1 MVEGDGVEGRWGCEA
16 SVRSCYNFL
25 PPNSNAKLG
34 LRYLFLSMRR
44 LLEVG
49 ALKPDNY
56 ASCTSWLDVTPIDLR
71 SRHPLIREQDFL
83 EMDVEENEAKWDI
96 ISLSLVVN
104 FVPERKDR
112 GEFISCLF

>member
-1 MVEGDGVEGRWGCEA
+1 MLYSRL
-16 SVRSCYNFL
+16 SIPRSPL
-25 PPNSNAKLG
+25 AVH
-34 LRYLFLSMRR
+34 R

-56 ASCTSWLDVTPIDLR
+56 AACGSWLDVTPIDLR

-83 EMDVEENEAKWDI
+83 EMDAEENEAKWDI

-112 GEFISCLF
+112 GEYTPLCSRSHPYRAAYLNNDIWLCVVMIL

>member
-1 MVEGDGVEGRWGCEA
+1 MLGALSIGAFDSSQSQYNVEFEFEVLISRC
-16 SVRSCYNFL
+16 
-25 PPNSNAKLG
+25 
-34 LRYLFLSMRR
+34 R

-56 ASCTSWLDVTPIDLR
+56 AACSSWLDVTPIDLR

-83 EMDVEENEAKWDI
+83 EMDAEENAAKWDI
-96 ISLSLVVN
+96 VSLSLVVN

-112 GEFISCLF
+112 GEYTYACCS